1 MDKMTV
7 KGKEFGIISSFD
19 DMVGEAI
26 DATADCISELMKNNA
41 AINDSTV
48 KSAKDG
54 DTDAVIKMIDI
65 SINSSLVRGDIKYK
79 MMAAITTSDDMD
91 YTKRL
96 EYFREN
102 ATLKNVKEARGFF
115 LSEILPHAMEL

>member
-7 KGKEFGIISSFD
+7 KGKEFGIIASFD

-26 DATADCISELMKNNA
+26 DATAECISELIKENA
-41 AINDSTV
+41 EINQETV
-48 KSAKDG
+48 ESAKDG
-54 DTDAVIKMIDI
+54 DAQSVIKMIDVG
-65 SINSSLVRGDIKYK
+65 INSSMVKGDIKYK

-96 EYFREN
+96 EYFKEN
-102 ATLKNVKEARGFF
+102 ASLKSIKKARAFF
-115 LSEILPHAMEL
+115 LKEILPHATEL

>member
-26 DATADCISELMKNNA
+26 DATADCISELIKDNA
-41 AINDSTV
+41 EINQETI

-54 DTDAVIKMIDI
+54 DAEAVVKMIDI
-65 SINSSLVRGDIKYK
+65 SINGSLVKGDIKYK

-96 EYFREN
+96 EYFKEN
-102 ATLKNVKEARGFF
+102 ATLKNIKEARGFF
-115 LSEILPHAMEL
+115 LSEILPHATEM